1 MIARDGGNEG
11 MEQRTAKMTAI
22 EKVLALR
29 GVEPFA
35 ACRAEE
41 AIRLAAIAAE
51 KSFAAGQVIFRIDD
65 PSDALYCLVEGSV
78 VLTGPEGE
86 ERTLE
91 APAAFGLVEI
101 LSDRRRGET
110 ATVTSHGEAS
120 ALAIEAEDLFDL
132 LSNNVEIVK
141 SLFRA
146 LLGNQR

>member
-1 MIARDGGNEG
+1 MIARDGGNDG
-11 MEQRTAKMTAI
+11 MEQRTVRMTAI
-22 EKVLALR
+22 EKVIALR
-29 GVEPFA
+29 GVEPFSV
-35 ACRAEE
+35 CRAEE

-51 KSFAAGQVIFRIDD
+51 TSFEAGQVIFRIDD
-65 PSDALYCLVEGSV
+65 PSDALYCLIEGSV

-86 ERTLE
+86 ERALE

-110 ATVTSHGEAS
+110 ATVAPGGAAH

-141 SLFRA
+141 SLFQA
-146 LLGNQR
+146 FLGNRR